1 MAVTLLKLGEAK
13 LAGGDRTGVLA
24 AFQKSFELFAT
35 LAADPSSG
43 QALND
48 LGVGL
53 YYVSIMSGTPE
64 IRAELTKRLSI
75 FGADI
80 QRALSANL
88 ISRGDAEL
96 QKGNQATALAA
107 YQESFYIFLK
117 LAAQDPGS
125 AWASADLNFS
135 LGKIA
140 DPAQKRAV
148 LNEGLTIVKML
159 NLTSEQMQRAELVLQ
174 IFLSKLP

>member
-1 MAVTLLKLGEAK
+1 M
-13 LAGGDRTGVLA
+13 LA
-24 AFQKSFELFAT
+24 AFQKGFELFAT
-35 LAADPSSG
+35 LAAQDPSSG

-48 LGVGL
+48 LGAGL
-53 YYVSIMSGTPE
+53 YYVGIMSGTPE

-75 FGADI
+75 FDTDI
-80 QRALSANL
+80 QRALSVNL
-88 ISRGDAEL
+88 IGRGDVEL

-117 LAAQDPGS
+117 LAAQDPDN
-125 AWASADLNFS
+125 ARAPADLNFS

-140 DPAQKRAV
+140 DPAQKRAM

-159 NLTSEQMQRAELVLQ
+159 NLTSQQMQRAELVLQ
-174 IFLSKLP
+174 ILLSKLP

>member
-1 MAVTLLKLGEAK
+1 
-13 LAGGDRTGVLA
+13 VLA
-24 AFQKSFELFAT
+24 AFQKGFELFAT
-35 LAADPSSG
+35 LAAQDPSSG
-43 QALND
+43 QAMND
-48 LGVGL
+48 LGAGL
-53 YYVSIMSGTPE
+53 YYVGIMSGTPE

-75 FGADI
+75 FDTDI
-80 QRALSANL
+80 Q
-88 ISRGDAEL
+88 IGRGDVEL

-117 LAAQDPGS
+117 LAAQDPDN
-125 AWASADLNFS
+125 ARAPADLNFS

-140 DPAQKRAV
+140 DPAQKRAM

-174 IFLSKLP
+174 ILLSKLP